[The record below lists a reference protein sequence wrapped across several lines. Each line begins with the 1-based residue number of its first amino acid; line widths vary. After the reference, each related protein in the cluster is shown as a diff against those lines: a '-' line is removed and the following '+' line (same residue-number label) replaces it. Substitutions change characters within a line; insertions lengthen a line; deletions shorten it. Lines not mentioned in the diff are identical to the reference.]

1 MAVFTAIASAIISVL
16 SSTIT
21 FSAAFAAAG
30 TFSALGIG
38 VSVLAGGI
46 ALATAKA
53 TGLFKAPGIQQA
65 KDPGVKVQLA
75 PSTDNRI
82 PVFYGRVNTGACLL
96 YTSPSPRD

>member
-30 TFSALGIG
+30 TLSALGIG

-46 ALATAKA
+46 RPNEAFPSELLQTLRYLISPIGLTARF
-53 TGLFKAPGIQQA
+53 L
-65 KDPGVKVQLA
+65 
-75 PSTDNRI
+75 
-82 PVFYGRVNTGACLL
+82 
-96 YTSPSPRD
+96 